1 MPQPNTSTPMIKR
14 PILWVPVLAFVALV
28 ALLAGGLYRPA
39 DRAVPSAMIGRPL
52 PEFSLAAIV
61 PGRAGLAKADFARGN
76 PRLLN
81 VFASWCAPC
90 IAEAPVLM
98 QLKQAGVPIDGV
110 AVRDAGPALAA
121 FLANHGD
128 PFDRIGSDR
137 ESQLQFALGSS
148 GVPESFVIVGR
159 GTIVHQHIGPIK
171 PADIPAIIAAVRSA
185 Q

>member
-1 MPQPNTSTPMIKR
+1 MPQPDTSTPMIRR
-14 PILWVPVLAFVALV
+14 PILWVPMLAFVALV
-28 ALLAGGLYRPA
+28 ALLAGGLFRPA
-39 DRAVPSAMIGRPL
+39 DRAVPSAMIGRSL
-52 PEFSLAAIV
+52 PEFTLAGIV
-61 PGRAGLAKADFARGN
+61 PGKAGLAKADFAQGK

-110 AVRDAGPALAA
+110 AVRDTGPALGA

-148 GVPESFVIVGR
+148 GAPESFVIDGHGIIR
-159 GTIVHQHIGPIK
+159 YQHIGPIEPDQVPLILAEMEK
-171 PADIPAIIAAVRSA
+171 AR
-185 Q
+185 